1 MKTRIPERLNKRYNA
16 PAIFLAQSPVVP
28 HNSTARLELSG
39 FQVDSELTPTIYT
52 LKGAIS
58 VQSETAKTRLFVLA
72 LINLSFMVL
81 ASNAAAQ
88 PSVEDNVRPAGQVCL
103 AGQSCVGS
111 TSDSAPVAP
120 VTSTRAAA
128 PVAAVVEAVV
138 EEVAA
143 VTAEIAAFDVE
154 STYQMSCF
162 ACHGTGAA
170 GAPILG
176 DAEAWA
182 PRMEK
187 GMDAVMLNV
196 VNGVNAMPPKGLCF
210 TCTDDD
216 LAAIVAYMISQ

>member
-1 MKTRIPERLNKRYNA
+1 VKLVFSGSRIDPEFTSHDLH
-16 PAIFLAQSPVVP
+16 I
-28 HNSTARLELSG
+28 
-39 FQVDSELTPTIYT
+39 
-52 LKGAIS
+52 KGAIS

-72 LINLSFMVL
+72 LIKLSLMVL
-81 ASNAAAQ
+81 GSNAAAQ
-88 PSVEDNVRPAGQVCL
+88 QSVEDNVRPAGQVCL

-111 TSDSAPVAP
+111 TSGSAPVAP

-128 PVAAVVEAVV
+128 PVAAVVE
-138 EEVAA
+138 EVAA
-143 VTAEIAAFDVE
+143 VAAEVAAFDVE

>member
-1 MKTRIPERLNKRYNA
+1 VKLVFSGSRIDPEFISHDLH
-16 PAIFLAQSPVVP
+16 I
-28 HNSTARLELSG
+28 
-39 FQVDSELTPTIYT
+39 
-52 LKGAIS
+52 KGAIS
-58 VQSETAKTRLFVLA
+58 VQSETAKTRLFVFA

-81 ASNAAAQ
+81 GSNAAEQ
-88 PSVEDNVRPAGQVCL
+88 QSVEDNVRPAGQVCL

-111 TSDSAPVAP
+111 TSGSSPAAP

-128 PVAAVVEAVV
+128 PVAAVVE
-138 EEVAA
+138 EVAA
-143 VTAEIAAFDVE
+143 VAAEVAAFDVE

-216 LAAIVAYMISQ
+216 LAAIVAYMFSQ

>member
-1 MKTRIPERLNKRYNA
+1 MSIHKS
-16 PAIFLAQSPVVP
+16 PAAIAVGAEVPTKVWFL
-28 HNSTARLELSG
+28 
-39 FQVDSELTPTIYT
+39 
-52 LKGAIS
+52 
-58 VQSETAKTRLFVLA
+58 
-72 LINLSFMVL
+72 
-81 ASNAAAQ
+81 
-88 PSVEDNVRPAGQVCL
+88 
-103 AGQSCVGS
+103 
-111 TSDSAPVAP
+111 
-120 VTSTRAAA
+120 
-128 PVAAVVEAVV
+128 
-138 EEVAA
+138 AA

-187 GMDAVMLNV
+187 GMDAVMFNV

>member
-1 MKTRIPERLNKRYNA
+1 VKLVFSGSRIDPEFISHDLH
-16 PAIFLAQSPVVP
+16 I
-28 HNSTARLELSG
+28 
-39 FQVDSELTPTIYT
+39 
-52 LKGAIS
+52 KGAIS

-81 ASNAAAQ
+81 GSNAAEQ
-88 PSVEDNVRPAGQVCL
+88 QSVEDNVRPAGQVCL

-111 TSDSAPVAP
+111 TSGSSPAAP

-128 PVAAVVEAVV
+128 PVAAVVE
-138 EEVAA
+138 EVAA
-143 VTAEIAAFDVE
+143 VAAEVAAFDVE

-216 LAAIVAYMISQ
+216 LAAIVAYMSNQ